1 MNILRLDSSL
11 ARKELLWEEKFDTE
25 EAVKQT
31 ALWYREYLNNKDIT
45 DKQIKDYT
53 NSFYY

>member
-31 ALWYREYLNNKDIT
+31 ALWYREYLDSKDIT
-45 DKQIKDYT
+45 DKQIKDYIKDLI
-53 NSFYY
+53 

>member
-31 ALWYREYLNNKDIT
+31 ALWYREYLDSKDIT
-45 DKQIKDYT
+45 DKQIKDYIKD
-53 NSFYY
+53 SI